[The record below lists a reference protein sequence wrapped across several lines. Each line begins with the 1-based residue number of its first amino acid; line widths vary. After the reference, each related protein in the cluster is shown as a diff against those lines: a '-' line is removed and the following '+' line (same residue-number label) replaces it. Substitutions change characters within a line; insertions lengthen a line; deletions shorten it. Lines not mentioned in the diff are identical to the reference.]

1 MLRWVIDRKM
11 QPFSL
16 FEHYT
21 CSQMNSDQECQAVLP
36 RCLETLTEQAEEE
49 RALVLAAQSDTA
61 AAGQLFD
68 KYYPEIFRYVY
79 HSTLDHSVTE
89 DLTSNVFFSA
99 FRHLGRF
106 RWRRIPFRAWLYRI
120 AANELRMHYRRQK
133 RMSAANA
140 GPVDPESPAPVS
152 SADTIA
158 AELDD
163 YRLLQRALLRLGQ
176 KYRTVIVLRYF
187 EGKSLSEI
195 CEITNNREATVKSQ
209 LHRALAK
216 LKHALVRAGL
226 TLP

>member
-1 MLRWVIDRKM
+1 MNPEQQSPMMLEAAAKD
-11 QPFSL
+11 
-16 FEHYT
+16 
-21 CSQMNSDQECQAVLP
+21 
-36 RCLETLTEQAEEE
+36 LETLTQRSEDEE
-49 RALVLAAQSDTA
+49 ALVFAARSDTA

-68 KYYPEIFRYVY
+68 KYYPEIFRYV
-79 HSTLDHSVTE
+79 HHCTLDHAVTE
-89 DLTSNVFFSA
+89 DVTSNVFFSA

-120 AANELRMHYRRQK
+120 ATNELRMHYRKQK

-140 GPVDPESPAPVS
+140 GPVDPESPATGC
-152 SADTIA
+152 SADAVA

-163 YRLLQRALLRLGQ
+163 YRLLQRVLLQLGQ

-195 CEITNNREATVKSQ
+195 CEITNKREGTVKSL
-209 LHRALAK
+209 LHRALAR
-216 LKHALVRAGL
+216 LKDALVRAGL

>member
-1 MLRWVIDRKM
+1 MVIDPKM

-16 FEHYT
+16 LEHYT
-21 CSQMNSDQECQAVLP
+21 CRKMNSDQECPAVLTQ
-36 RCLETLTEQAEEE
+36 CFGTLTERAEED
-49 RALVLAAQSDTA
+49 RALVFAARRDPA

-68 KYYPEIFRYVY
+68 KYYSEIFRYLY
-79 HSTLDHSVTE
+79 HSTLDHAVTE

-99 FRHLGRF
+99 FRRLGLF

-120 AANELRMHYRRQK
+120 ATNELRMHFRRRK

-140 GPVDPESPAPVS
+140 GPVNPELPAAVS
-152 SADTIA
+152 SADTVA
-158 AELDD
+158 AEMDD
-163 YRLLQRALLRLGQ
+163 YRLLQRALLALGQ

-195 CEITNNREATVKSQ
+195 CEITNKREGTIKSQ
-209 LHRALAK
+209 LHRALAQ
-216 LKHALVRAGL
+216 LKDALMRAGL